1 MISVRCCGATLYGG
15 DRMADKRCR
24 LIVID
29 GLDGSGKQ
37 TQTQLLCERLSAQ
50 GYRVRQL
57 SFPDY
62 QSDSSAPVR
71 MYLGGRMGSSPD
83 DVNAYAASSFYAV
96 DRIVSYLNG
105 WREDCARCDYII
117 ADRYTTSNIIH
128 QMSKL
133 PFEERDSFI
142 DWLFDYEYCRLG
154 LPEPDLVMFL
164 DVTPAVSRE
173 LLRARYH
180 GDESKKDIH
189 EQAAEYLARCRESAV
204 YAVEKLGWRVVKCD
218 DGVRMRSIDD
228 ISDEILAV
236 VTGGSY
242 A

>member
-1 MISVRCCGATLYGG
+1 
-15 DRMADKRCR
+15 MAQKRCR

-37 TQTQLLCERLSAQ
+37 TQTKLLCERLTAL
-50 GYRVRQL
+50 GDTVRQL

-62 QSDSSAPVR
+62 QSDSSALVK
-71 MYLGGRMGSSPD
+71 MYLEGRLGSSPD

-96 DRIVSYLNG
+96 DRVASYIND
-105 WREDCARCDYII
+105 WRADCERCDWII

-133 PFEERDSFI
+133 PADERDSYI
-142 DWLFDYEYCRLG
+142 EWLYDYEYRRLE
-154 LPEPDLVMFL
+154 LPAPDLVLFL
-164 DVTPAVSRE
+164 DVTPAVSQR
-173 LLRARYH
+173 LLWERYH

-189 EQAAEYLARCRESAV
+189 EKAVDYLARCRESAV
-204 YAVEKLGWRVVKCD
+204 YACEALGWRVVKCD
-218 DGVRMRSIDD
+218 VGDRMRTIDSIG
-228 ISDEILAV
+228 SEIFDLVRNAA
-236 VTGGSY
+236 Y

>member
-1 MISVRCCGATLYGG
+1 
-15 DRMADKRCR
+15 MADKRCR

-37 TQTQLLCERLSAQ
+37 TQTKLLCERLTAA
-50 GYRVRQL
+50 GYRVRLL

-62 QSDSSAPVR
+62 QSDSSALVK
-71 MYLGGRMGSSPD
+71 MYLQGRLGSSPD

-96 DRIVSYLNG
+96 DRVASYLNV
-105 WREDCARCDYII
+105 WRDDCLSCDYII

-133 PFEERDSFI
+133 AHSERDSYI
-142 DWLFDYEYCRLG
+142 EWLFDYEYRRLE

-164 DVTPAVSRE
+164 DVTPAVSQR
-173 LLRARYH
+173 LLRERYQ
-180 GDESKKDIH
+180 GDESKRDIH
-189 EQAAEYLARCRESAV
+189 EKAAEYLARCRESAV
-204 YAVEKLGWRVVKCD
+204 YAIQKLSWRVVKCD
-218 DGVRMRSIDD
+218 DGETMRTIDD
-228 ISDEILAV
+228 ISNEIFSI
-236 VTGGSY
+236 VTGETY